1 MEELIAYY
9 KRQGAPQ
16 DQNALIALLKELQQM
31 YGSVPSYMLPE
42 IAKALEIKE
51 SFLLA
56 VVRRIPSLR
65 LDDHHLLEICAGPNC
80 GKSAAVAAF
89 AEKHL
94 KGKCQIKYVGCM
106 RLCGKGPNVKY
117 DGKLYHKADE
127 ALLRSL
133 TDEERKL

>member
-1 MEELIAYY
+1 MRVIRVEVPILSSFENEKSCIF
-9 KRQGAPQ
+9 
-16 DQNALIALLKELQQM
+16 LK
-31 YGSVPSYMLPE
+31 SPE
-42 IAKALEIKE
+42 
-51 SFLLA
+51 
-56 VVRRIPSLR
+56 RR
-65 LDDHHLLEICAGPNC
+65 
-80 GKSAAVAAF
+80 SAAVPTAAF
-89 AEKHL
+89 AEKYL